1 MDEMCFSFFNQVALL
16 LKAVSI
22 IYNNYFSYET
32 GENEVSEGKGNI

>member
-1 MDEMCFSFFNQVALL
+1 MLVFLILGSLA